1 MKKKIGIFQL
11 FLLGV
16 LSAFSPL
23 AMDLYLPGL
32 PELQQDLHTSTSLA
46 QLTITASLLGLA
58 LGQVIIGPLSDRI
71 GRRTPLLWGTVLF
84 GLSSA
89 TIVFAPNIWV
99 LIILRLIQGLA
110 GSTGIVLSLAV
121 ITDLFTGKTLTK
133 QIAINQTIN
142 GVFPVLAPV
151 FGGVIIA
158 IADWQMTFWVL
169 AVLGLILFV
178 SVLLALPETLPV
190 EKAQVA
196 DRPSVVGGFAQLF
209 KQREFVLYAL
219 TQAFM
224 TAALFAYISGSSF
237 VLQKIFGMSVTT
249 FGIVYAIN
257 GAGIALMSSL
267 AGRWAVKFGEYRA
280 LRWFIRAGF
289 LGGSLLLVTAF
300 LPKSLWLILPPLFLV
315 VATVGGIISL
325 TTALGMQGQQQNAG
339 SASALLGLARYA
351 LGGLMSPIVGLFG
364 QHTYMPMAIL
374 IVGVQLVGFII
385 FSQVKKQ

>member
-32 PELQQDLHTSTSLA
+32 PALQQDLHTSTSLA

-71 GRRTPLLWGTVLF
+71 GRRTPLLWGTILF

-133 QIAINQTIN
+133 QNAINQTIN

-178 SVLLALPETLPV
+178 SGLLALPETLPA
-190 EKAQVA
+190 EKTQVT
-196 DRPSVVGGFAQLF
+196 DRPSVVGGFAKLF

-289 LGGSLLLVTAF
+289 LGGILLLITAF

-374 IVGVQLVGFII
+374 IVAVQLVGFFI

>member
-178 SVLLALPETLPV
+178 SVLLALPETLPA
-190 EKAQVA
+190 EKTQVA

-289 LGGSLLLVTAF
+289 LGGILLLVTAF

>member
-32 PELQQDLHTSTSLA
+32 PALQQDLHTSTSLA

-71 GRRTPLLWGTVLF
+71 GRRTPLLWGTILF

-178 SVLLALPETLPV
+178 SVLLALPETLPA
-190 EKAQVA
+190 EKTQVT

-289 LGGSLLLVTAF
+289 LGGILLLITAF

>member
-1 MKKKIGIFQL
+1 M
-11 FLLGV
+11 
-16 LSAFSPL
+16 
-23 AMDLYLPGL
+23 
-32 PELQQDLHTSTSLA
+32 
-46 QLTITASLLGLA
+46 
-58 LGQVIIGPLSDRI
+58 
-71 GRRTPLLWGTVLF
+71 LWGTVLF

-158 IADWQMTFWVL
+158 IANWQMTFWVL

-178 SVLLALPETLPV
+178 SVLIALPETLPA

-196 DRPSVVGGFAQLF
+196 DHPSVVGGFAQLF

-267 AGRWAVKFGEYRA
+267 AGRWAVKFGECRV

-289 LGGSLLLVTAF
+289 LGGLLLFVTAL

-315 VATVGGIISL
+315 VTTVGGIISL
-325 TTALGMQGQQQNAG
+325 TDDGVGEARATTKRRFSFSVAWT
-339 SASALLGLARYA
+339 SALC
-351 LGGLMSPIVGLFG
+351 VGWTDVTDCRAFRPTHIHADG
-364 QHTYMPMAIL
+364 NIDCCGAIGWFYHL
-374 IVGVQLVGFII
+374 
-385 FSQVKKQ
+385 

>member
-1 MKKKIGIFQL
+1 MKKNIGKLQL

-46 QLTITASLLGLA
+46 QVTITASLLGLA
-58 LGQVIIGPLSDRI
+58 LGQVIVGPWSDRI
-71 GRRTPLLWGTVLF
+71 GRRKPLLWGTIAF
-84 GLSSA
+84 ALSSA
-89 TIVFAPNIWV
+89 AIVFAPNIWV
-99 LIILRLIQGLA
+99 LIILRLVQGLA

-121 ITDLFTGKTLTK
+121 ITDLFTGKTLTQ

-151 FGGVIIA
+151 FGGIIIA
-158 IADWQMTFWVL
+158 WADWQMTFWVL
-169 AVLGLILFV
+169 AVLGVILFAG
-178 SVLLALPETLPV
+178 VLFSLPETLPA
-190 EKAQVA
+190 EKAASQEKQ
-196 DRPSVVGGFAQLF
+196 SVVAGFGKLF
-209 KQREFVLYAL
+209 KQRQFVLFAL

-237 VLQKIFGMSVTT
+237 VLQKIFGLSVTT

-257 GAGIALMSSL
+257 GAGIAFMSSMS
-267 AGRWAVKFGEYRA
+267 GRWAAKFGEYTA
-280 LRWFIRAGF
+280 LKWFIRVAF
-289 LGGSLLLVTAF
+289 IGGLWLLATAF
-300 LPKSLWLILPPLFLV
+300 MPKSIWMILPPLFIV
-315 VATVGGIISL
+315 VSTVGGIISL
-325 TTALGMQGQQQNAG
+325 TTALGMQGQQENAG

-364 QHTYMPMAIL
+364 KTTYLPMAVL
-374 IVGVQLVGFII
+374 IVVVQVIGVSI
-385 FSQVKKQ
+385 FSRIKR

>member
-178 SVLLALPETLPV
+178 SVLLALP
-190 EKAQVA
+190 
-196 DRPSVVGGFAQLF
+196 
-209 KQREFVLYAL
+209 
-219 TQAFM
+219 
-224 TAALFAYISGSSF
+224 
-237 VLQKIFGMSVTT
+237 
-249 FGIVYAIN
+249 
-257 GAGIALMSSL
+257 
-267 AGRWAVKFGEYRA
+267 
-280 LRWFIRAGF
+280 
-289 LGGSLLLVTAF
+289 
-300 LPKSLWLILPPLFLV
+300 
-315 VATVGGIISL
+315 
-325 TTALGMQGQQQNAG
+325 
-339 SASALLGLARYA
+339 
-351 LGGLMSPIVGLFG
+351 
-364 QHTYMPMAIL
+364 
-374 IVGVQLVGFII
+374 
-385 FSQVKKQ
+385 

>member
-71 GRRTPLLWGTVLF
+71 GRRTPLLWGTILF

-99 LIILRLIQGLA
+99 LIILRLVQGLA

-178 SVLLALPETLPV
+178 SVLLALPETLPA
-190 EKAQVA
+190 EKTQVT

-289 LGGSLLLVTAF
+289 LGGILLLITAF

-374 IVGVQLVGFII
+374 IVAVQLVGFVI

>member
-1 MKKKIGIFQL
+1 MKKNIGKLQL

-46 QLTITASLLGLA
+46 QVTITASLLGLA
-58 LGQVIIGPLSDRI
+58 LGQVIVGPWSDRI
-71 GRRTPLLWGTVLF
+71 GRRKPLLWGTIAF
-84 GLSSA
+84 ALSSA
-89 TIVFAPNIWV
+89 AIVFAPNIWV
-99 LIILRLIQGLA
+99 LIILRLVQGLA

-121 ITDLFTGKTLTK
+121 ITDLFTGKTLTQ

-151 FGGVIIA
+151 FGGIIIA
-158 IADWQMTFWVL
+158 WADWQMTFWVL
-169 AVLGLILFV
+169 AVLG
-178 SVLLALPETLPV
+178 VLLFAGVLFSLPETLSA
-190 EKAQVA
+190 EKAAPQEKQ
-196 DRPSVVGGFAQLF
+196 SVVAGFGKLF
-209 KQREFVLYAL
+209 KQRQFVLFAL

-237 VLQKIFGMSVTT
+237 VLQKIFGLSVTT

-257 GAGIALMSSL
+257 GAGIAFMSSMS
-267 AGRWAVKFGEYRA
+267 GRWAAKFGEYTA
-280 LRWFIRAGF
+280 LKWFIRVAF
-289 LGGSLLLVTAF
+289 IGGLWLLATAF
-300 LPKSLWLILPPLFLV
+300 MPKSIWMILPPLFIV
-315 VATVGGIISL
+315 VSTVGGIISL
-325 TTALGMQGQQQNAG
+325 TTALGMQGQQENAG

-364 QHTYMPMAIL
+364 KTTYLPMAVL
-374 IVGVQLVGFII
+374 IVVVQVIGVSI
-385 FSQVKKQ
+385 FSRIKR

>member
-23 AMDLYLPGL
+23 AMDLYLSGL
-32 PELQQDLHTSTSLA
+32 PALQQDLHTSTSLA

-71 GRRTPLLWGTVLF
+71 GRRTPLLWGTILF

-178 SVLLALPETLPV
+178 SVLLALPETLPA
-190 EKAQVA
+190 EKTQVT

-267 AGRWAVKFGEYRA
+267 AGRWAVKFGEYCA

-289 LGGSLLLVTAF
+289 LGGILLLITAF

-374 IVGVQLVGFII
+374 IVAVQLVGFVI

>member
-178 SVLLALPETLPV
+178 SVLLALPETLPA

-196 DRPSVVGGFAQLF
+196 DRLSVVGGFAQLF

-267 AGRWAVKFGEYRA
+267 SGRWAVKFGEYRA

-289 LGGSLLLVTAF
+289 LGGILLLVTAF

>member
-71 GRRTPLLWGTVLF
+71 GRRTPLLWGTILF

-178 SVLLALPETLPV
+178 SVLLALPETLPA
-190 EKAQVA
+190 EKAQVV

-289 LGGSLLLVTAF
+289 LGGILLLVTAF

-374 IVGVQLVGFII
+374 IVAVQLVGFII

>member
-1 MKKKIGIFQL
+1 MKKNIGKLQL

-46 QLTITASLLGLA
+46 QVTITASLLGLA
-58 LGQVIIGPLSDRI
+58 LGQVIVGPWSDRI
-71 GRRTPLLWGTVLF
+71 GRRKPLLWGTIAF
-84 GLSSA
+84 ALSSA
-89 TIVFAPNIWV
+89 AIVFAPNIWV
-99 LIILRLIQGLA
+99 LIILRLVQGLA

-121 ITDLFTGKTLTK
+121 ITDLFTGKTLTQ

-151 FGGVIIA
+151 FGGIIIA
-158 IADWQMTFWVL
+158 WADWQMTFWVL
-169 AVLGLILFV
+169 AVLGVILFAG
-178 SVLLALPETLPV
+178 VLFSLPETLPA
-190 EKAQVA
+190 EKAAPQEKQ
-196 DRPSVVGGFAQLF
+196 SVVAGFGKLF
-209 KQREFVLYAL
+209 KQRQFVLFAL

-237 VLQKIFGMSVTT
+237 VLQKIFGLSVTT

-257 GAGIALMSSL
+257 GAGIAFMSSMS
-267 AGRWAVKFGEYRA
+267 GRWAAKFGEYTA
-280 LRWFIRAGF
+280 LKWFIRVAF
-289 LGGSLLLVTAF
+289 IGGLCLLATAF
-300 LPKSLWLILPPLFLV
+300 MPKSIWMILPPLFIV
-315 VATVGGIISL
+315 VSTVGGIISL
-325 TTALGMQGQQQNAG
+325 TTALGMQGQQENAG

-364 QHTYMPMAIL
+364 KTTYLPMAVL
-374 IVGVQLVGFII
+374 IVVVQVIGVSI
-385 FSQVKKQ
+385 FSRIKR

>member
-32 PELQQDLHTSTSLA
+32 PALQQDLHTSTSLA

-71 GRRTPLLWGTVLF
+71 GRRTPLLWGTILF

-178 SVLLALPETLPV
+178 SVLLALPETLPA
-190 EKAQVA
+190 EKTQVT

-289 LGGSLLLVTAF
+289 LGGILLLITAF

-325 TTALGMQGQQQNAG
+325 TTALGIQGQQQNAG

-374 IVGVQLVGFII
+374 IVAVQLVGFVI

>member
-178 SVLLALPETLPV
+178 SVLLALPETLPA

-289 LGGSLLLVTAF
+289 LGGILLLVTAF

-374 IVGVQLVGFII
+374 IVAVQLVGFVI

>member
-71 GRRTPLLWGTVLF
+71 GRRTPLLWGTILF

-121 ITDLFTGKTLTK
+121 IKDLFTGKTLTK

-169 AVLGLILFV
+169 AALGLILFV
-178 SVLLALPETLPV
+178 SVLLALPETLPA
-190 EKAQVA
+190 EKAQVV

-289 LGGSLLLVTAF
+289 LGGILLLITAF

-374 IVGVQLVGFII
+374 IVAVQLVGFII

>member
-1 MKKKIGIFQL
+1 M
-11 FLLGV
+11 
-16 LSAFSPL
+16 
-23 AMDLYLPGL
+23 
-32 PELQQDLHTSTSLA
+32 
-46 QLTITASLLGLA
+46 
-58 LGQVIIGPLSDRI
+58 
-71 GRRTPLLWGTVLF
+71 
-84 GLSSA
+84 
-89 TIVFAPNIWV
+89 

-158 IADWQMTFWVL
+158 IANWQMTFWVL

-178 SVLLALPETLPV
+178 SVLIALPETLPA

-196 DRPSVVGGFAQLF
+196 DHPSVVGGFAQLF

-267 AGRWAVKFGEYRA
+267 AGRWAVKFGEYRV

-289 LGGSLLLVTAF
+289 LGGLLLFVTAL

-315 VATVGGIISL
+315 VTTVGGIISL
-325 TTALGMQGQQQNAG
+325 TDDGVGEARATTKRRFSFSVAWT
-339 SASALLGLARYA
+339 SALC
-351 LGGLMSPIVGLFG
+351 VGWTDVTDCRAFRPTHIHADG
-364 QHTYMPMAIL
+364 NIDCCGAIGWFYHL
-374 IVGVQLVGFII
+374 
-385 FSQVKKQ
+385 